1 MGDYIQRLYP
11 EDSMQAHAIVS
22 DDALLSNFYRTP
34 SCSSQCVS
42 FRLKERKAQHQ
53 SSHQSLRYL
62 TLRKLLDGDKG
73 PSQTVSLWCFAT
85 DARDPMQD
93 VMIRRVVDITKL
105 IVSLLIPSR
114 LHSYIRKI
122 CRILIVFR
130 YAPDRPPPANPVTNG
145 TNIRLSICN
154 QQSDKFYKE
163 RMDEHATSNTPP
175 LLKW

>member
-11 EDSMQAHAIVS
+11 EDSMQAHESYLMMRSYPTFTARRLALANASLSPQRAEGSASKFAPEFAIP
-22 DDALLSNFYRTP
+22 DP
-34 SCSSQCVS
+34 
-42 FRLKERKAQHQ
+42 E
-53 SSHQSLRYL
+53 
-62 TLRKLLDGDKG
+62 KLLDGDKG

-114 LHSYIRKI
+114 LHSYIKKN
-122 CRILIVFR
+122 LPYPDVFR

-154 QQSDKFYKE
+154 QQSDNSIRNE
-163 RMDEHATSNTPP
+163 
-175 LLKW
+175 